1 MSALAYNR
9 LLSRLKA
16 LPRAAVAFSGG
27 TDSAFLLLAA
37 KEALGVENVLAL
49 TADSAFFPREEANA
63 ACTLAASLGIRQAVV
78 SVDPL
83 SDPLIRQN
91 SPDRCYH
98 CKKRLLSALKER
110 AQTEGFSF
118 LLDGSNADDAGDYR
132 PGAKAV
138 RELQIVSP
146 LQDAGLTKEEIRALS
161 RELGLATWK
170 KPASACLASR
180 IPYGEPLTMEAL
192 SRVEQ
197 AETFLRSLGFSQ
209 LRVRTHQNL
218 ARIEVPFE
226 ELQRLLEACETSA
239 VVSTLRSL
247 GFTYITAD
255 LSGYRMG
262 SMNEIL
268 RENRDNPTL
277 ENIR

>member
-16 LPRAAVAFSGG
+16 LSRVAVAFSGG
-27 TDSAFLLLAA
+27 TDSAFLLFAA
-37 KEALGVENVLAL
+37 KEALGTENVLAL
-49 TADSAFFPREEANA
+49 TADSAFFPREEAKT
-63 ACTLAASLGIRQAVV
+63 ACALAQALGIRQVTV

-91 SPDRCYH
+91 PPDRCYH

-110 AQTEGFSF
+110 AQGEGFSF
-118 LLDGSNADDAGDYR
+118 LLDGSNADDGDDYR

-138 RELQIVSP
+138 RELQIISP
-146 LQDAGLTKEEIRALS
+146 LQEAGLTKAEIRALS
-161 RELGLATWK
+161 KEHGLATWK

-180 IPYGEPLTMEAL
+180 IPYGDPLTMEAL

-197 AETFLRSLGFSQ
+197 AEAFLRSLGFSQ
-209 LRVRTHQNL
+209 LRVRAHQNL

-226 ELQRLLEACETSA
+226 ELQALVEACKTSG
-239 VVSTLRSL
+239 VVSRLRSL

-262 SMNEIL
+262 SMNENL
-268 RENRDNPTL
+268 RKNQDSPLL

>member
-16 LPRAAVAFSGG
+16 LSRAAVAFSGG
-27 TDSAFLLLAA
+27 TDSAFLLFAA
-37 KEALGVENVLAL
+37 KEALGTENVLAL
-49 TADSAFFPREEANA
+49 TADSAFFPREEAKT
-63 ACTLAASLGIRQAVV
+63 ACALAQTLGIRQVTV

-91 SPDRCYH
+91 PPDRCYH

-110 AQTEGFSF
+110 AQGEGFSF
-118 LLDGSNADDAGDYR
+118 LLDGSNVDDGDDYR

-138 RELQIVSP
+138 RELQIISP
-146 LQDAGLTKEEIRALS
+146 LQEAGLTKTEIRALS
-161 RELGLATWK
+161 KEHGLATWK

-180 IPYGEPLTMEAL
+180 IPYGDPLTMEAL

-197 AETFLRSLGFSQ
+197 AEAFLRSLGFSQ
-209 LRVRTHQNL
+209 LRVRAHQNL
-218 ARIEVPFE
+218 ARIEIPFE
-226 ELQRLLEACETSA
+226 ELQALVEVCKTSG
-239 VVSTLRSL
+239 VVSRLRSL

-268 RENRDNPTL
+268 RENRDSPLL

>member
-1 MSALAYNR
+1 MSALAYDR

-16 LPRAAVAFSGG
+16 LTRAAVAFSGG
-27 TDSAFLLLAA
+27 TDSTFLLLAA
-37 KEALGVENVLAL
+37 KEALGAENVLAL
-49 TADSAFFPREEANA
+49 TADSVFFPREEAKA
-63 ACTLAASLGIRQAVV
+63 ACALAGRLGIRQVV
-78 SVDPL
+78 VPVDPL

-110 AQTEGFSF
+110 AQAEGFSC

-138 RELQIVSP
+138 RELHILSP
-146 LQDAGLTKEEIRALS
+146 LQEAGLNKAEIRALS
-161 RELGLATWK
+161 KEHGLATWE

-180 IPYGEPLTMEAL
+180 IPYHETLTVEVL

-197 AETFLRSLGFSQ
+197 AEAFLRSLGFSQ
-209 LRVRTHQNL
+209 LRVRAHQNL
-218 ARIEVPFE
+218 ARIEVPFD
-226 ELQRLLEACETSA
+226 ELPRLTKACRING
-239 VVSTLRSL
+239 VVATLRSL

-268 RENRDNPTL
+268 SENQDNPTL

>member
-1 MSALAYNR
+1 MSFFVYNR

-16 LPRAAVAFSGG
+16 LSRAAVAFSGG
-27 TDSAFLLLAA
+27 TDSAFLLFAA
-37 KEALGVENVLAL
+37 REALGAENVLAL
-49 TADSAFFPREEANA
+49 TADSAFFPREEAEGA
-63 ACTLAASLGIRQAVV
+63 RALAANLGIRQVTV

-91 SPDRCYH
+91 PPDRCYH
-98 CKKRLLSALKER
+98 CKKRLLSVLKQR
-110 AQTEGFSF
+110 AQAEGFPC

-138 RELQIVSP
+138 RELQIISP
-146 LQDAGLTKEEIRALS
+146 LQEVGLTKAEIRALS
-161 RELGLATWK
+161 KEHGLATWE

-180 IPYGEPLTMEAL
+180 IPYGEPLTIEAL
-192 SRVEQ
+192 RRVEQ
-197 AETFLRSLGFSQ
+197 AEAFLRSLGFSQ
-209 LRVRTHQNL
+209 LRVRAHQNL

-226 ELQRLLEACETSA
+226 ELQGLMEACRTNGI
-239 VVSTLRSL
+239 VPMLRSL

-268 RENRDNPTL
+268 RENRDNPRL